1 MFSKAT
7 IGVTAALAL
16 GVAATAPATSAHSK
30 TRVTVR
36 AAPSYL
42 PPPAY
47 GIRLDGRAHSP
58 YPAHDVYV
66 NGKYSGSD
74 PDPFIRGQLANDPP
88 WNRTR

>member
-1 MFSKAT
+1 MFSKAM
-7 IGVTAALAL
+7 IGLTAALAL
-16 GVAATAPATSAHSK
+16 GAASTVPAIGASPK
-30 TRVTVR
+30 TRVVR
-36 AAPSYL
+36 PAPHYI

-47 GIRLDGRAHSP
+47 GLRLDGRAHSP
-58 YPAHDVYV
+58 NPAHDVYV

>member
-1 MFSKAT
+1 MFRKAI

-16 GVAATAPATSAHSK
+16 GAAATAPAISGNPK
-30 TRVTVR
+30 TRVLVR
-36 AAPSYL
+36 PAPSYI

-47 GIRLDGRAHSP
+47 GLRLDGRAHSP
-58 YPAHDVYV
+58 NPAHDVYV

-74 PDPFIRGQLANDPP
+74 PDPFIRQQLSVDPP